1 MHSNAAAPR
10 MSTGVNQTA
19 VARGNRNTMHQA
31 RIPLIRF
38 PHYTDNANAG
48 NGTPIITDGIGH

>member
-1 MHSNAAAPR
+1 
-10 MSTGVNQTA
+10 
-19 VARGNRNTMHQA
+19 MHQV